1 MNLATEGEDQ
11 PAVVRERLD
20 IVILLVCVQISQEHE
35 PGQSE
40 QCP

>member
-1 MNLATEGEDQ
+1 MNLATEGKDQ
-11 PAVVRERLD
+11 PALVQERLD
-20 IVILLVCVQISQEHE
+20 IVIRFVCVQISQEHE